1 MIDPQ
6 CCMATFFLI
15 AINIHN
21 FTLHKHNEYLVKL
34 LIFKKNDIRVVD
46 LVQAEDQIYK
56 YIHLN
61 L

>member
-1 MIDPQ
+1 
-6 CCMATFFLI
+6 MATFFLI

-21 FTLHKHNEYLVKL
+21 FTLHEHNEYLVKL
-34 LIFKKNDIRVVD
+34 LIFIKNDIRVVD
-46 LVQAEDQIYK
+46 LVHAEDQIYK